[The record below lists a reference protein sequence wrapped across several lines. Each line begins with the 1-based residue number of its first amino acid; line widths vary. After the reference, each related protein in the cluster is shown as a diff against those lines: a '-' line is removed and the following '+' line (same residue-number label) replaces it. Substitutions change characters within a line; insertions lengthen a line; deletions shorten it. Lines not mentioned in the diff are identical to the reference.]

1 MRKVTMK
8 AGEQN
13 QTCYGLLQPLDS
25 TCIGLT
31 GSRVRSF
38 TLGTGLEAGNDFP
51 VDQNSSYF
59 QGMIFDINLTHIKK
73 FKAHARKVHN
83 ETDFSLGPYLRLVR
97 GVLL

>member
-1 MRKVTMK
+1 MK

-59 QGMIFDINLTHIKK
+59 QGMIFNINLTHIKILKLTREK
-73 FKAHARKVHN
+73 FITRRILVSVLIYVSFGAP
-83 ETDFSLGPYLRLVR
+83 GLRI
-97 GVLL
+97 